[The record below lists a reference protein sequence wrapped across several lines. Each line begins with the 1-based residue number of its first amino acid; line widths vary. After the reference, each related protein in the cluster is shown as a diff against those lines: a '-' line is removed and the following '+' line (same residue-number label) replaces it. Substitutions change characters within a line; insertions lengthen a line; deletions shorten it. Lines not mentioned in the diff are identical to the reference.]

1 MSRFEQIIVA
11 IISIS
16 LISGFVITNRSTD
29 ALKPGGHESGHEP
42 QTSFEPKVVSGD
54 SSTSKAKGSP
64 SSSKTVKAVKA
75 IPVNKKRF
83 FNSLL
88 PLIEHENSQLATQ
101 RKNLILMQEALLA
114 EKPLSD
120 SEQSQLAALSK
131 TYRVSRPDAANTE
144 IDQTAIAKLLIAKLL
159 IKVDQIPA
167 SLVLSQS
174 ANESAWGRS
183 RFAKEANNYFGI
195 WCFKPGCGIVPT
207 GRPDNAKYEV
217 TRYHSAEDSVHAYF
231 ININSHPAY
240 KELRRIRAE
249 LRVNNAPITGTAL
262 AMGLSK
268 YSARGAD
275 YIQELQ
281 AMIRYNNLEGIRAET
296 L

>member
-29 ALKPGGHESGHEP
+29 ALKPGGHESGHES
-42 QTSFEPKVVSGD
+42 QTSLEPKVVSGD

-88 PLIEHENSQLATQ
+88 PLIEHENSQLAIQ
-101 RKNLILMQEALLA
+101 RENLILMQEALLA

-144 IDQTAIAKLLIAKLL
+144 IDQTAIAKLL

-217 TRYHSAEDSVHAYF
+217 TRYHSTEDSVHAYF

>member
-29 ALKPGGHESGHEP
+29 ALKPGGHESGHES
-42 QTSFEPKVVSGD
+42 QTSLEPKVVSGD

-88 PLIEHENSQLATQ
+88 PLIEHENSQLAIQ
-101 RKNLILMQEALLA
+101 RENLILMQEALLA

-144 IDQTAIAKLLIAKLL
+144 IDQTAIAKLL